1 MLIDSELDH
10 LVRGVVDIKFV
21 YEMAEKARTK
31 DDGTLVENPQFVG
44 KKDPSDKYMNCLCGH
59 DIVHNYIATCV
70 QTGKSFIVG
79 SDCIVTVCESKRW
92 EYTKKCYIC
101 ETNDSLK
108 TKNYCKECSQAIK
121 NFSKKMSTGKY
132 KGITYYE
139 IYEVDKSYVVWCG
152 SSDYKPIV
160 AFNDWVE
167 RVEEYP
173 KLIEEFARGNEG
185 EAERIKSEKEEL
197 EQERIREKERVYLIV
212 PYEEKELAKSMR
224 LRWDSGAK
232 SWYSQRAYLTKEV
245 VDRFPA
251 KNEETQKRLRAQSE
265 LTEASLI
272 SYT

>member
-10 LVRGVVDIKFV
+10 VERGINIQYV
-21 YEMAEKARTK
+21 YEMAEKARMNA
-31 DDGTLVENPQFVG
+31 DGTLVERPRFEG
-44 KKDPSDKYMNCLCGH
+44 KYDPSSRYNACLCGH
-59 DIVHNYIATCV
+59 YIEHNYIATCV
-70 QTGKSFIVG
+70 QTGKSFVVG

-92 EYTKKCYIC
+92 EYTKKCQIC
-101 ETNDSLK
+101 DVNNSLK

-121 NFSKKMSTGKY
+121 NFSKKFSTGKH
-132 KGITYYE
+132 KGSTYYE
-139 IYEVDKSYVVWCG
+139 IYELDKSYVAWCG

-160 AFNDWVE
+160 AFNEWVE
-167 RVEEYP
+167 RVDEYP
-173 KLIEEFARGNEG
+173 NLIEEFARGNEG
-185 EAERIKSEKEEL
+185 ESERINGEKFEL

-224 LRWDSGAK
+224 LRWDSGVK
-232 SWYSQRAYLTKEV
+232 SWYSQRAYLTKEI

-265 LTEASLI
+265 LNDASLI